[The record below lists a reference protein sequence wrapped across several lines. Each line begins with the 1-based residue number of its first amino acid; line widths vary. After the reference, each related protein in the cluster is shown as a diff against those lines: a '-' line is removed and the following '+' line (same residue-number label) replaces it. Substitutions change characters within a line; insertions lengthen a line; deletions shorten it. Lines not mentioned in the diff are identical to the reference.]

1 MPVCSATARQLRRFV
16 AGRCLDTVS
25 SQTGVLCPG
34 AGLAWGCSSHAGP
47 LTLDIDL
54 ILNGQRVRLDI
65 APDQRL
71 SSALRANG
79 LTGAKEGC
87 LEGECGACTILLDD
101 RPVCSCLMLAA
112 QADGHRIE
120 TIEGI
125 GSAAAP
131 SDLQRAFVETGAV
144 QCGYCTP
151 GMILAAEGLLRR
163 EPDPDEA
170 EIRHAIAGNICRCT
184 GYANIVTAVA
194 RTAKD
199 RRATRQ
205 ATP

>member
-1 MPVCSATARQLRRFV
+1 MN
-16 AGRCLDTVS
+16 
-25 SQTGVLCPG
+25 
-34 AGLAWGCSSHAGP
+34 
-47 LTLDIDL
+47 IDL
-54 ILNGQRVRLDI
+54 ILNGQRLSLDI

-87 LEGECGACTILLDD
+87 LEGECGACTVLLEGK
-101 RPVCSCLMLAA
+101 PVCSCLMLAA
-112 QADGHRIE
+112 QADGHRVE
-120 TIEGI
+120 TIEGL
-125 GSAAAP
+125 GSAEAP
-131 SDLQRAFVETGAV
+131 SDLQRAFVEAGAV

-184 GYANIVTAVA
+184 GYTNIVTAIA

-205 ATP
+205 ATS

>member
-1 MPVCSATARQLRRFV
+1 MCVVP
-16 AGRCLDTVS
+16 
-25 SQTGVLCPG
+25 SQSGAPCPG
-34 AGLAWGCSSHAGP
+34 TGLAWRYSSHAGS
-47 LTLDIDL
+47 LTLEIDL
-54 ILNGQRVRLDI
+54 TLNGHPVRLDV

-71 SSALRANG
+71 SSALRVHG

-87 LEGECGACTILLDD
+87 LEGECGACTVLLDD

-112 QADGHRIE
+112 QAGGHRVE

-125 GSAAAP
+125 GTAAAP

-163 EPDPDEA
+163 VPDPDEA

-184 GYANIVTAVA
+184 GYANIVTAIA

-199 RRATRQ
+199 RRALRQ
-205 ATP
+205 AAP